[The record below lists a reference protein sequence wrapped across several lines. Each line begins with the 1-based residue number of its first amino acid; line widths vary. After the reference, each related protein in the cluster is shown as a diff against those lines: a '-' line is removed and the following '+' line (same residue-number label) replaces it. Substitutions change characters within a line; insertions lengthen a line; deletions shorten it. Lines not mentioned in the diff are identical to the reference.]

1 MKKII
6 LLTLIF
12 STSVGFSQLIKFG
25 AKAGVN
31 YNNYSPDIEGTES
44 QIAYH
49 FGGYIEY
56 SFNERNDVFFL
67 RPEFLYSVEGFKYA
81 TSGVEQT
88 TLTPYSLE
96 KEVNVNYLSIPILG
110 KYRKWEKVYLESG
123 PQINFLISAKEDNS
137 YVGSSGNTS
146 NDNVDVRD
154 EYKPVKISWVAGVGY
169 LITENLSISAR
180 TAISFTEI
188 REGTSEN
195 TNEYTR
201 EKLTNSIVQFSI
213 GYTF

>member
-1 MKKII
+1 MKKSLP
-6 LLTLIF
+6 LLFLFI
-12 STSVGFSQLIKFG
+12 STVSFSQVFKFG

-31 YNNYSPDIEGTES
+31 YNNYTPDIEGTES

-49 FGGYIEY
+49 LGGYIEY

-81 TSGVEQT
+81 ISGFEET
-88 TLTPYSLE
+88 TLTPFNEE
-96 KEVNVNYLSIPILG
+96 KEVKLNYLSIPILG

-123 PQINFLISAKEDNS
+123 PQINYLISAKENNS

-146 NDNVDVRD
+146 NDNVDVKND
-154 EYKPVKISWVAGVGY
+154 YKSIKISFVAGLGY
-169 LITENLSISAR
+169 LITENLSVSAR

-188 REGTSEN
+188 RKNKDEN
-195 TNEYTR
+195 NYSDSYF
-201 EKLTNSIVQFSI
+201 TNSIVQFSL